1 MRGLIS
7 FMEKYL
13 VPVAGKIGSQRH
25 LVAIRDGFIS
35 IMPLAIIGSLAVLL
49 NNFPVQG
56 YQDYMVSVFG
66 NSWTSF
72 GGYIYN
78 GTFAII
84 SLLIVFS
91 VSYNLAR
98 SYNFEP
104 LPAGLV
110 SFSSFI
116 ILLLQSDG
124 ASFFIPFRWLNASG
138 LFVAIFVALISTE
151 ILVRLMQYT
160 KTRVKKLEGMT
171 PVLTRSFAALLPTA
185 AVLALFSTI
194 KIVFLVMGIENI
206 LEALY
211 NMVQAPLAGMANT
224 PGSAVVIVFLSHLF
238 WFLGLHGTNILEPVI
253 QAMYIPALQENM
265 VALAS
270 GAAIPNIFTKP
281 FFDSFVYMGG
291 CGTTFS
297 LLIAFF
303 IFSRKKRFRN
313 LVKLTT
319 AQGIFNINEPVL
331 YGLPVVMNP
340 IFLIPFIMTP
350 IILTITSYFATLIGL
365 VPRTIAMVPWTTPPV
380 ISGFLVTGSVLGS
393 LLQVVNIIIG
403 AMIYLPFM
411 VMAERT
417 EVIEYESKGESA
429 SGYRTDGFYNHNP

>member
-1 MRGLIS
+1 MKSLMN
-7 FMEKYL
+7 FMEKYF

-35 IMPLAIIGSLAVLL
+35 IMPLAIIGSLAVLI
-49 NNFPVQG
+49 NNFPVKG
-56 YQDYMVSVFG
+56 YQDFMEGVFG
-66 NSWTSF
+66 GSWTSF
-72 GGYIYN
+72 GSYIYN

-110 SFSSFI
+110 SFASFIIIVLQPEGSSFI
-116 ILLLQSDG
+116 I
-124 ASFFIPFRWLNASG
+124 PFRWVNASG

-160 KTRVKKLEGMT
+160 KTKSKRMEGMT
-171 PVLTRSFAALLPTA
+171 PVLTRSFAALIPTTV
-185 AVLALFSTI
+185 VLALFAAI
-194 KIVFLVMGIENI
+194 KIIFLTMGISNI

-211 NMVQAPLAGMANT
+211 NIFQAPLAGMANT
-224 PGSAVVIVFLSHLF
+224 PGSAVIIVFLSHLF
-238 WFLGLHGTNILEPVI
+238 WFLGLHGSNILEPVI

-270 GAAIPNIFTKP
+270 GAVIPNIFTKP

-313 LVKLTT
+313 LAKLTT
-319 AQGIFNINEPVL
+319 AQGLFNINEPVV
-331 YGLPVVMNP
+331 YGLPIVMNP
-340 IFLIPFIMTP
+340 IFLIPFILTP
-350 IILTITSYFATLIGL
+350 IVLTTISYAAVIIGL
-365 VPRTIAMVPWTTPPV
+365 VPRTIAMVPWTTPPI
-380 ISGFLVTGSVLGS
+380 ISGFLVTGSVMGS
-393 LLQVVNIIIG
+393 VLQIVNLITG
-403 AMIYLPFM
+403 ALIYLPFII
-411 VMAERT
+411 MAERT
-417 EVIEYESKGESA
+417 EVTKI
-429 SGYRTDGFYNHNP
+429 